1 MKLDPSEFPGIAD
14 EYVLG
19 LLSEVDAA
27 AVEAEIEHNAALAEA
42 VAEAR
47 ERFLPLDTNVDP
59 AVVSAALWE
68 VIASR
73 LPEHGAAPSTIP
85 PSVASASPTRTPTPV
100 AGNDN
105 ARSGVVRS
113 GWRAAAISAIAAS
126 LILAGGLFWNVTR
139 TVEPLVVAVL
149 LNEAGEVQAV
159 VEDFGNDT
167 ASIRLLTD
175 FAVPA
180 DKTMQVWTLP
190 SREMGPMSLGLLE
203 GAHSATLRGPALPR
217 PQDAQLYE
225 ITLEQAGGSPTGRP
239 TGPILAKGFA
249 KLAR

>member
-1 MKLDPSEFPGIAD
+1 MKLSADNLSHIAD

-19 LLSEVDAA
+19 LLSEAEAA
-27 AVEAEIEHNAALAEA
+27 EVENEIERNSALANA

-47 ERFLPLDTNVDP
+47 ERFLPLDTNIDP
-59 AVVSAALWE
+59 AAVSPDLWDS
-68 VIASR
+68 IATR
-73 LPEHGAAPSTIP
+73 LPEQATAAEPSIA
-85 PSVASASPTRTPTPV
+85 SVSPRVPM

-105 ARSGVVRS
+105 ART
-113 GWRAAAISAIAAS
+113 GWRATAISAVAAS
-126 LILAGGLFWNVTR
+126 LMLAVGLVWSMARVA
-139 TVEPLVVAVL
+139 EPLVVAVL

-175 FAVPA
+175 FNVPA
-180 DKTMQVWTLP
+180 DRTMQVWTLP

-203 GAHSATLRGPALPR
+203 DAHSARLSGSTLPK

>member
-1 MKLDPSEFPGIAD
+1 MTIAQKDFAAHAD

-19 LLSEVDAA
+19 LLDEADA
-27 AVEAEIEHNAALAEA
+27 VRLEAQLEHDAALADA
-42 VAEAR
+42 VAQAQ
-47 ERFLPLDTNVDP
+47 ERFLPLDTGIDP
-59 AVVSAALWE
+59 ASVTPSLWNAIE
-68 VIASR
+68 AR
-73 LPEHGAAPSTIP
+73 LADNDA
-85 PSVASASPTRTPTPV
+85 PSVAAVSPRRPV

-105 ARSGVVRS
+105 TRS
-113 GWRAAAISAIAAS
+113 GWRVAAISAMAAS
-126 LILAGGLFWNVTR
+126 LILAGGLIWSVTR

-149 LNEAGEVQAV
+149 VNEAGDVQAV

-167 ASIRLLTD
+167 ASVKLLTD
-175 FAVPA
+175 FAVPS

-190 SREMGPMSLGLLE
+190 SREMGPMSLGLLQD
-203 GAHSATLRGPALPR
+203 AHSARLSGSTLPK
-217 PQDAQLYE
+217 PQDTQLYE

>member
-1 MKLDPSEFPGIAD
+1 MKLSPDNLSHIAD

-19 LLSEVDAA
+19 LLG
-27 AVEAEIEHNAALAEA
+27 EAETAEVENEIERNSALANA

-47 ERFLPLDTNVDP
+47 ERFLPLDTNIDP
-59 AVVSAALWE
+59 AAVSPVLWDA
-68 VIASR
+68 IATR
-73 LPEHGAAPSTIP
+73 LPEQATAAEPSIA
-85 PSVASASPTRTPTPV
+85 SVSPRVPM

-105 ARSGVVRS
+105 ART
-113 GWRAAAISAIAAS
+113 GWRATAISAIAAS
-126 LILAGGLFWNVTR
+126 LILAGGLVWSVMR
-139 TVEPLVVAVL
+139 VADPLVVAVL

-175 FAVPA
+175 FNVPA
-180 DKTMQVWTLP
+180 DRTMQVWTLP

-203 GAHSATLRGPALPR
+203 DAHSARLSGSTLPK

>member
-1 MKLDPSEFPGIAD
+1 MKLAPENFPHIAD

-19 LLSEVDAA
+19 LLGEADVS
-27 AVEAEIEHNAALAEA
+27 AVENEIERNAALANA

-59 AVVSAALWE
+59 AAVSPVLWE
-68 VIASR
+68 AIETR
-73 LPEHGAAPSTIP
+73 LPEQATAASP
-85 PSVASASPTRTPTPV
+85 PVASVSPRIPM

-105 ARSGVVRS
+105 LRS

-126 LILAGGLFWNVTR
+126 LILAVGLAWSVTR
-139 TVEPLVVAVL
+139 VVEPLVVAVL
-149 LNEAGEVQAV
+149 VNEAGDVQAV

-167 ASIRLLTD
+167 ASIKLLTD
-175 FAVPA
+175 FPVPA
-180 DKTMQVWTLP
+180 DRTMQVWTLP

-203 GAHSATLRGPALPR
+203 DAHSARLSGSALPK

>member
-1 MKLDPSEFPGIAD
+1 MKIDAANIPTIAD

-19 LLSEVDAA
+19 LLDEADTARVDTD
-27 AVEAEIEHNAALAEA
+27 IEHNAELAA
-42 VAEAR
+42 AIAKAR
-47 ERFLPLDTNVDP
+47 DRFLPLDTGIEP
-59 AVVSAALWE
+59 SSVSSGLWDT
-68 VIASR
+68 IDKRLSGNTGNASTRSVSQR
-73 LPEHGAAPSTIP
+73 LPI
-85 PSVASASPTRTPTPV
+85 

-105 ARSGVVRS
+105 GRS
-113 GWRAAAISAIAAS
+113 GWRAAAISAMAAS
-126 LILAGGLFWNVTR
+126 LILAGGLIWSVTR

-167 ASIRLLTD
+167 ASVRLLTD

-203 GAHSATLRGPALPR
+203 GSQSKTLSGSTLPR
-217 PQDAQLYE
+217 PQDTQLYE

>member
-1 MKLDPSEFPGIAD
+1 MKFATENVAHIAD

-19 LLSEVDAA
+19 LLSETDVAE
-27 AVEAEIEHNAALAEA
+27 VENEIERNATLATA

-59 AVVSAALWE
+59 AAVSPVLWQAIE
-68 VIASR
+68 AR
-73 LPEHGAAPSTIP
+73 LPEQAAVEVPSIA
-85 PSVASASPTRTPTPV
+85 SVSPRVPT

-105 ARSGVVRS
+105 VRS
-113 GWRAAAISAIAAS
+113 GWRSAAISAIAAS
-126 LILAGGLFWNVTR
+126 LILAVGLVWSVTR
-139 TVEPLVVAVL
+139 TIEPLVVAVL
-149 LNEAGEVQAV
+149 VNEAGEVQAV

-167 ASIRLLTD
+167 ASIRLLAD
-175 FAVPA
+175 FSVPE

-203 GAHSATLRGPALPR
+203 DAHSARLSGSTLPK

>member
-1 MKLDPSEFPGIAD
+1 MKLSSDNLSHIAD

-19 LLSEVDAA
+19 LLSEDEMAE
-27 AVEAEIEHNAALAEA
+27 VENEIERNSALANA

-47 ERFLPLDTNVDP
+47 ERFLPLDTNIDP
-59 AVVSAALWE
+59 AAVSPVLWDA
-68 VIASR
+68 IATR
-73 LPEHGAAPSTIP
+73 LPEQTAAEPSIVSVSPRIP
-85 PSVASASPTRTPTPV
+85 M

-105 ARSGVVRS
+105 SRA
-113 GWRAAAISAIAAS
+113 GWRATAISAIAAS
-126 LILAGGLFWNVTR
+126 LMLAVGLVWSMTR
-139 TVEPLVVAVL
+139 VAEPLVVAVL
-149 LNEAGEVQAV
+149 INEAGDVQAV

-167 ASIRLLTD
+167 ASVRLLTD
-175 FAVPA
+175 FNVPA
-180 DKTMQVWTLP
+180 DRTMQVWTLP

-203 GAHSATLRGPALPR
+203 DAHSARLSGSTLPK

-225 ITLEQAGGSPTGRP
+225 ITLEQEGGSPTGRP

>member
-1 MKLDPSEFPGIAD
+1 MKFASENVAHIAD

-19 LLSEVDAA
+19 LLSETDI
-27 AVEAEIEHNAALAEA
+27 VEVEDEIERNITLATA

-59 AVVSAALWE
+59 AAVSPVLWQAIE
-68 VIASR
+68 AR
-73 LPEHGAAPSTIP
+73 LPEQATLEAPSIA
-85 PSVASASPTRTPTPV
+85 SVSPRVPT

-105 ARSGVVRS
+105 VRS
-113 GWRAAAISAIAAS
+113 GWRSTALSAIAAS
-126 LILAGGLFWNVTR
+126 LILAVGLVWSVTR
-139 TVEPLVVAVL
+139 SVEPLVVAVL

-167 ASIRLLTD
+167 ASIRFLAD
-175 FAVPA
+175 FSVPE

-203 GAHSATLRGPALPR
+203 EAHSTRLSGSTLPK

>member
-1 MKLDPSEFPGIAD
+1 MKLSPDNLSHIAD

-19 LLSEVDAA
+19 LLSEAETA
-27 AVEAEIEHNAALAEA
+27 EVENEIERNSALANA

-47 ERFLPLDTNVDP
+47 ERFLPLDTNIDP
-59 AVVSAALWE
+59 AAVSPDLWDS
-68 VIASR
+68 IATR
-73 LPEHGAAPSTIP
+73 LPEQATAAEPSIA
-85 PSVASASPTRTPTPV
+85 SVSPRVPM

-105 ARSGVVRS
+105 ART
-113 GWRAAAISAIAAS
+113 GWRATAISAIAAS
-126 LILAGGLFWNVTR
+126 LILAGGLVWSVTR
-139 TVEPLVVAVL
+139 VAEPLVVAVL

-175 FAVPA
+175 FNVPA
-180 DKTMQVWTLP
+180 DRTMQVWTLP

-203 GAHSATLRGPALPR
+203 DAHSARLSGSTLPK

>member
-1 MKLDPSEFPGIAD
+1 MTIAQKDFAAHAD

-19 LLSEVDAA
+19 LLDEADA
-27 AVEAEIEHNAALAEA
+27 VRLEAQLEHDAALADA
-42 VAEAR
+42 VAQAQ
-47 ERFLPLDTNVDP
+47 ERFLPLDTGIDP
-59 AVVSAALWE
+59 ASVTPSLWNAIE
-68 VIASR
+68 AR
-73 LPEHGAAPSTIP
+73 LTDNDAPSIAAT
-85 PSVASASPTRTPTPV
+85 SPRRPV

-105 ARSGVVRS
+105 TRS
-113 GWRAAAISAIAAS
+113 GWRVAAISAMAAS
-126 LILAGGLFWNVTR
+126 LILAVGLIWSVTR

-149 LNEAGEVQAV
+149 VNEAGDVQAV

-167 ASIRLLTD
+167 ASVKLLTD
-175 FAVPA
+175 FAVPS

-190 SREMGPMSLGLLE
+190 SREMGPMSLGLLQD
-203 GAHSATLRGPALPR
+203 AHSARLSGSALPK
-217 PQDAQLYE
+217 PQDTQLYE

>member
-1 MKLDPSEFPGIAD
+1 MKFASENVAHIAD

-19 LLSEVDAA
+19 LLSEADVAE
-27 AVEAEIEHNAALAEA
+27 VENEIERNSTLATA

-59 AVVSAALWE
+59 AVLSPVLWQA
-68 VIASR
+68 IDAR
-73 LPEHGAAPSTIP
+73 LPEQATMETPSIAF
-85 PSVASASPTRTPTPV
+85 VSPRVPT

-105 ARSGVVRS
+105 IRS
-113 GWRAAAISAIAAS
+113 GWRSAAISAIAAS
-126 LILAGGLFWNVTR
+126 LILAVGLVWSVTR
-139 TVEPLVVAVL
+139 SVEPLVVAVL
-149 LNEAGEVQAV
+149 VNEAGEVQAV

-175 FAVPA
+175 FNVPEE
-180 DKTMQVWTLP
+180 KTMQVWTLP

-203 GAHSATLRGPALPR
+203 DAHSARLSGSTLPK

-249 KLAR
+249 KLTR

>member
-1 MKLDPSEFPGIAD
+1 MKFASENVAHIAD

-19 LLSEVDAA
+19 LLSEADVAE
-27 AVEAEIEHNAALAEA
+27 VENEIERNSTLATA

-59 AVVSAALWE
+59 AALSPVLWQA
-68 VIASR
+68 IDAR
-73 LPEHGAAPSTIP
+73 LPEQATMETPSIAF
-85 PSVASASPTRTPTPV
+85 VSPRVPT

-105 ARSGVVRS
+105 IRS
-113 GWRAAAISAIAAS
+113 GWRSAAISAIAAS
-126 LILAGGLFWNVTR
+126 LILAVGLVWSVTR
-139 TVEPLVVAVL
+139 SVEPLVVAVL
-149 LNEAGEVQAV
+149 VNEAGEVQAV

-175 FAVPA
+175 FNVPEE
-180 DKTMQVWTLP
+180 KTMQVWTLP

-203 GAHSATLRGPALPR
+203 DAHSARLSGSTLPK

-249 KLAR
+249 KLTR

>member
-1 MKLDPSEFPGIAD
+1 MKIGPAHIPTIAD

-19 LLSEVDAA
+19 LLDEAEAA
-27 AVEAEIEHNAALAEA
+27 RIDAEIESNAALADA
-42 VAEAR
+42 IAKAR
-47 ERFLPLDTNVDP
+47 DRFLPLDTNIEP
-59 AVVSAALWE
+59 TSVSPALWDA
-68 VIASR
+68 IDRQLPKNADSASIRSVSPR
-73 LPEHGAAPSTIP
+73 LPS
-85 PSVASASPTRTPTPV
+85 

-105 ARSGVVRS
+105 TRS
-113 GWRAAAISAIAAS
+113 GWRAAAISAMAAS
-126 LILAGGLFWNVTR
+126 LILAGGLIWSVTR

-149 LNEAGEVQAV
+149 VNEAGDVQAV

-167 ASIRLLTD
+167 ASVKLLTD

-190 SREMGPMSLGLLE
+190 SREMGPMSLGLLDDR
-203 GAHSATLRGPALPR
+203 HSARLSGSALPK
-217 PQDAQLYE
+217 PQDTQLYE

>member
-1 MKLDPSEFPGIAD
+1 MKLSPENFSHIAD

-19 LLSEVDAA
+19 LLGEADVTEV
-27 AVEAEIEHNAALAEA
+27 ENEIERNAALANA

-47 ERFLPLDTNVDP
+47 ERFLPLDINVDP
-59 AVVSAALWE
+59 AAVSPVLWE
-68 VIASR
+68 AIETR
-73 LPEHGAAPSTIP
+73 LPVQAAVAAPSIAA
-85 PSVASASPTRTPTPV
+85 VPTTVPV

-105 ARSGVVRS
+105 MRS
-113 GWRAAAISAIAAS
+113 GWRATAISAIAAS
-126 LILAGGLFWNVTR
+126 LILAVGLAWSVTR

-149 LNEAGEVQAV
+149 VNETGDVQAV

-167 ASIRLLTD
+167 ASIKLLTD

-180 DKTMQVWTLP
+180 DRTMQVWTLP

-203 GAHSATLRGPALPR
+203 DAHSARLSGSALPK

>member
-1 MKLDPSEFPGIAD
+1 MKFASENVAHIAD

-19 LLSEVDAA
+19 LLSEADVAE
-27 AVEAEIEHNAALAEA
+27 VENEIERNSTLATA

-59 AVVSAALWE
+59 AALSPVLWQA
-68 VIASR
+68 IDAR
-73 LPEHGAAPSTIP
+73 LPEQATMETPSIAF
-85 PSVASASPTRTPTPV
+85 VSPRVPT

-105 ARSGVVRS
+105 IRS
-113 GWRAAAISAIAAS
+113 GWRSAAISAIAAS
-126 LILAGGLFWNVTR
+126 LILAVGLVWSVTR

-149 LNEAGEVQAV
+149 VNEAGEVQAV

-175 FAVPA
+175 FNVPEE
-180 DKTMQVWTLP
+180 KTMQVWTLP

-203 GAHSATLRGPALPR
+203 DAHSARLSGSTLPK

-249 KLAR
+249 KLTR

>member
-1 MKLDPSEFPGIAD
+1 MKIDPHDIPEIAD

-19 LLSEVDAA
+19 LLDATDAA
-27 AVEAEIEHNAALAEA
+27 AVEAEIERNAALASA
-42 VAEAR
+42 VAKAR
-47 ERFLPLDTNVDP
+47 ERFLPLDTGMEP
-59 AVVSAALWE
+59 AAISPALWDGIE
-68 VIASR
+68 AR
-73 LPEHGAAPSTIP
+73 LPRPEAGGSQPIAPIST
-85 PSVASASPTRTPTPV
+85 RMPV

-105 ARSGVVRS
+105 GRS
-113 GWRAAAISAIAAS
+113 GWRAAAMSAIAAS
-126 LILAGGLFWNVTR
+126 LILAGGLVWSVTR
-139 TVEPLVVAVL
+139 TNEPLVVAVL

-167 ASIRLLTD
+167 ASVRLLAD

-190 SREMGPMSLGLLE
+190 SRDMGPMSLGLL
-203 GAHSATLRGPALPR
+203 ADSQSARLSGSALPR

-249 KLAR
+249 RLAR

>member
-1 MKLDPSEFPGIAD
+1 MTLDRHDFAAIAD

-19 LLSEVDAA
+19 LLDEADAA
-27 AVEAEIEHNAALAEA
+27 QVEAEMERDTMLATA
-42 VAEAR
+42 VAAAR
-47 ERFLPLDTNVDP
+47 ERFLPLDTGTDPVD
-59 AVVSAALWE
+59 VSSGLWDRIETGLTEKVAAQPPS
-68 VIASR
+68 ITSI
-73 LPEHGAAPSTIP
+73 PST
-85 PSVASASPTRTPTPV
+85 RPV

-105 ARSGVVRS
+105 VQS
-113 GWRAAAISAIAAS
+113 GWRSAAISAIAAS
-126 LILAGGLFWNVTR
+126 LLLAGGLIWSVTR

-167 ASIRLLTD
+167 ASVRLLTD
-175 FAVPA
+175 FTVPPA
-180 DKTMQVWTLP
+180 KTMQVWTLP

-203 GAHSATLRGPALPR
+203 DSHSAKLSGSALP
-217 PQDAQLYE
+217 PPKDTQLYE

>member
-1 MKLDPSEFPGIAD
+1 MKFVSENVAHIAD

-19 LLSEVDAA
+19 LLSEADVAE
-27 AVEAEIEHNAALAEA
+27 VENEIERNSTLATA

-59 AVVSAALWE
+59 AALSPVLWQA
-68 VIASR
+68 IDAR
-73 LPEHGAAPSTIP
+73 LPEQATMETPSIAF
-85 PSVASASPTRTPTPV
+85 VSPRVPT

-105 ARSGVVRS
+105 VRS
-113 GWRAAAISAIAAS
+113 GWRSAAISAIAAS
-126 LILAGGLFWNVTR
+126 LILAVGLVWSVTR

-149 LNEAGEVQAV
+149 VNEAGEVQAV

-175 FAVPA
+175 FNVPEE
-180 DKTMQVWTLP
+180 KTMQVWTLP

-203 GAHSATLRGPALPR
+203 DAHSAWLSGSTLPK

-249 KLAR
+249 KLTR

>member
-1 MKLDPSEFPGIAD
+1 MRIDPADIPTIAD

-19 LLSEVDAA
+19 LLDEAEAA
-27 AVEAEIEHNAALAEA
+27 AVEAEIERNAELAA
-42 VAEAR
+42 AIAKAR
-47 ERFLPLDTNVDP
+47 ERFLPLDTSIEP
-59 AVVSAALWE
+59 KTVSPTLWDA
-68 VIASR
+68 IAKR
-73 LPEHGAAPSTIP
+73 LPDNTGNTSIRSVSPRLPS
-85 PSVASASPTRTPTPV
+85 

-105 ARSGVVRS
+105 GRS
-113 GWRAAAISAIAAS
+113 GWRAAAISAMAAS
-126 LILAGGLFWNVTR
+126 VILAGGLIWSVTR
-139 TVEPLVVAVL
+139 TIEPLVVAVL

-167 ASIRLLTD
+167 ASVRLLAD

-203 GAHSATLRGPALPR
+203 GPQSKTLSGSTLPK
-217 PQDAQLYE
+217 PQDTQLYE

>member
-1 MKLDPSEFPGIAD
+1 MTIARDDFAAVAD

-19 LLSEVDAA
+19 LLDEADAA
-27 AVEAEIEHNAALAEA
+27 KVETQIEHDTALAEA
-42 VAEAR
+42 VATAR
-47 ERFLPLDTNVDP
+47 ERYLPLDTGIEP
-59 AVVSAALWE
+59 VSITPSLWNAIE
-68 VIASR
+68 AR
-73 LPEHGAAPSTIP
+73 LTDRQP
-85 PSVASASPTRTPTPV
+85 PSIAEVSPRRPA

-105 ARSGVVRS
+105 GGS
-113 GWRAAAISAIAAS
+113 GWRAAAISAMAAS
-126 LILAGGLFWNVTR
+126 LILAGGLIWSVTR

-149 LNEAGEVQAV
+149 VNEAGEVQAV

-167 ASIRLLTD
+167 ANIRLLTD

-190 SREMGPMSLGLLE
+190 SREMGPMSLGLLQE
-203 GAHSATLRGPALPR
+203 SHSAKLSGSTLPR
-217 PQDAQLYE
+217 PQDTQLYE

>member
-1 MKLDPSEFPGIAD
+1 MTIAPKDLAGIAD

-19 LLSEVDAA
+19 LLDAA
-27 AVEAEIEHNAALAEA
+27 DAARLEMQLEHDAALADA
-42 VAEAR
+42 VAQAR
-47 ERFLPLDTNVDP
+47 ERFLPLDTGIEP
-59 AVVSAALWE
+59 ASVTPSLWNAIE
-68 VIASR
+68 TR
-73 LPEHGAAPSTIP
+73 LADTQAHLTTAP
-85 PSVASASPTRTPTPV
+85 ASPPRP
-100 AGNDN
+100 AAADNDN
-105 ARSGVVRS
+105 ARS
-113 GWRAAAISAIAAS
+113 GWRAAAISAMAAS
-126 LILAGGLFWNVTR
+126 LILAGGLIWSVTR

-149 LNEAGEVQAV
+149 LNEAGDVQAV

-167 ASIRLLTD
+167 ASVKLLTD

-190 SREMGPMSLGLLE
+190 SREMGPMSLGLLQD
-203 GAHSATLRGPALPR
+203 AHSATLSGSALPR
-217 PQDAQLYE
+217 PQDTQLYE

>member
-1 MKLDPSEFPGIAD
+1 MTVAPKDFATYAD

-19 LLSEVDAA
+19 LLDEADATRLDA
-27 AVEAEIEHNAALAEA
+27 QLEHDTALADA
-42 VAEAR
+42 VAQAR
-47 ERFLPLDTNVDP
+47 ERFLPLDTGIEP
-59 AVVSAALWE
+59 ARVTPSLWNAIE
-68 VIASR
+68 TR
-73 LPEHGAAPSTIP
+73 LADAQAPSSIP
-85 PSVASASPTRTPTPV
+85 SASPPRPA

-105 ARSGVVRS
+105 ARS
-113 GWRAAAISAIAAS
+113 GWRAAAISAMAAS
-126 LILAGGLFWNVTR
+126 LMLAGGLIWSVTR
-139 TVEPLVVAVL
+139 TADPLVVAVL

-167 ASIRLLTD
+167 ASVKLLTD

-190 SREMGPMSLGLLE
+190 SREMGPMSLGLLQD
-203 GAHSATLRGPALPR
+203 AHSATLSGSALPR
-217 PQDAQLYE
+217 PQDTQLYE